1 MLLLMNLLS
10 IGQLWRIK
18 EELVGFFVLTLF
30 LLSVIFTEIEIKVLE
45 KGLDFVTV
53 QRTLNFVKT
62 AKNLVV
68 KWDISHIFV
77 MAFLKRLGK

>member
-1 MLLLMNLLS
+1 M
-10 IGQLWRIK
+10 R
-18 EELVGFFVLTLF
+18 FFVLTLF

-62 AKNLVV
+62 VKNLVV
-68 KWDISHIFV
+68 K
-77 MAFLKRLGK
+77 

>member
-68 KWDISHIFV
+68 EWDISHIFV

>member
-62 AKNLVV
+62 VKNLVV

-77 MAFLKRLGK
+77 MTFLKRLGK

>member
-1 MLLLMNLLS
+1 M
-10 IGQLWRIK
+10 
-18 EELVGFFVLTLF
+18 GFFVLTLF

-62 AKNLVV
+62 VKNLVV
-68 KWDISHIFV
+68 K
-77 MAFLKRLGK
+77 

>member
-1 MLLLMNLLS
+1 MLLLMSLLS
-10 IGQLWRIK
+10 IGQIWRIK

-45 KGLDFVTV
+45 KELDFVAV
-53 QRTLNFVKT
+53 QRTLNLVKT

-68 KWDISHIFV
+68 KWDTSHIFV
-77 MAFLKRLGK
+77 MAFLKRLAK